1 MAKAKTSK
9 LGQYAA
15 KQAASRKTAEAP
27 AATKGNSKTIGVTL
41 RLDPD
46 DWEKLRKYAI
56 DKRTSIQQIA
66 LQGCALI
73 VAKDGLKLKGAS

>member
-1 MAKAKTSK
+1 
-9 LGQYAA
+9 
-15 KQAASRKTAEAP
+15 
-27 AATKGNSKTIGVTL
+27 
-41 RLDPD
+41 LDPD